1 MSIDYKEVVPD
12 AWKERLGWSDLAPS
26 LRDMIGQFALE
37 MYGLGRH
44 AFGQID
50 DLKYDGRLVILDDG
64 SRWEV
69 DSADAS
75 TSQFWNLFDQ
85 VVVIAPALALVAACG
100 SDRER
105 QRRWRRRRSG
115 GRLLAGGCPN
125 LCV

>member
-26 LRDMIGQFALE
+26 LRDLIGQLALE

-44 AFGQID
+44 ALGQID

-69 DSADAS
+69 DSVDAS

-85 VVVIAPALALVAACG
+85 VVVIDGKMYNIEDAESVDVQEE
-100 SDRER
+100 S
-105 QRRWRRRRSG
+105 
-115 GRLLAGGCPN
+115 
-125 LCV
+125 